1 MSQLDARLGRGYSS
15 VGSLNRL
22 PATPALAGWDFGL
35 GQNDSLSPDRT
46 VGIRQGHAELR
57 RVVLVE
63 SDQYYREALTFE
75 LLCQGFIVHAFADG
89 EALLGSLASA
99 VDADLAVLDWDLG
112 RMPGIR
118 LLAELRRHGVNL
130 PVVFLTGKVAPG
142 DEHDQCLLAP
152 KETLDANECMAFD
165 RGAVDF
171 IAKSRGKGVLV
182 RRLRN
187 VVELAKAKAKTTTVL
202 PVEKRL
208 TCDRLVLEPE
218 ISRAFWNGV
227 DANLTLGEYKLV
239 HLLASNA
246 GSFVTYRSLYDRQHF
261 QGFIAGSGDDGF
273 RANVRSAIKRI
284 RNKFRACDPA
294 FDKIENYTGFGYGWR
309 KPV

>member
-1 MSQLDARLGRGYSS
+1 MSQLDARFGRGDSF
-15 VGSLNRL
+15 VGSLNRF

-46 VGIRQGHAELR
+46 VGIRQGQAELR

-112 RMPGIR
+112 KMPGIR

-130 PVVFLTGKVAPG
+130 PVVFLTGKVIPG
-142 DEHDQCLLAP
+142 DEQDQCLLAP
-152 KETLDANECMAFD
+152 QETLNANECMAFD
-165 RGAVDF
+165 QGAVDF
-171 IAKSRGKGVLV
+171 IAKSRGRGVLV

-187 VVELAKAKAKTTTVL
+187 VVELAKPKAKIDP
-202 PVEKRL
+202 PVPARL
-208 TCDRLVLEPE
+208 ACDKLVLKPE

-239 HLLASNA
+239 HLLVSKA
-246 GSFVTYRSLYDRQHF
+246 GSFVTYRAGYDRLRF
-261 QGFIAGSGDDGF
+261 EGFIAGSGNDGF

-294 FDKIENYTGFGYGWR
+294 FDEIENYSGFGYGWR